1 LQRPR
6 AVLFREIAEDALRS
20 AGAAVL
26 REVVLVPFQP
36 LVDEGNVRRSEVDR
50 TERAVNLDELLRDL
64 IGVEL

>member
-1 LQRPR
+1 LERPC

-26 REVVLVPFQP
+26 REVVLVPFEP
-36 LVDEGNVRRSEVDR
+36 PVDEGDVRRPEIDR
-50 TERAVNLDELLRDL
+50 TECAVDFDELFRNL

>member
-1 LQRPR
+1 MQRPR